1 MSGEDLITGLLVGAA
16 FGALIAGIFAWA
28 RAQRLASE
36 HAVALGERERAA
48 DVLHGTVR
56 DQTARVRELESQ
68 LGTLQADFDKRVAE
82 AVIVERRGSAAELTA
97 ARQIADSLRAEG
109 EAQRAQHASELVA
122 ARRAAEVESEAAQR
136 VRSAL
141 LAELE
146 STKAALSRVQA
157 EWVGLHTEMV
167 ELRADC
173 EVRARELTA
182 SRDQLLKDLSA
193 ERSNAA
199 AVEAS
204 LRAEITRVREE
215 RAALTAERAAL
226 AKEYAALREAMARDH
241 AALESRAETA
251 ERALRRLRGRA
262 AARVAA
268 ERRSGANL
276 VRRMW
281 EYMQPEPETPTHST
295 APAGTP
301 DSQQSCEPTPAHFAP
316 DVEQPIP
323 GGEAGLADE
332 PPQPPQ
338 AEETETFAQE
348 EAEHTPDDMPGWF
361 DQEPEPPES
370 QPENHP
376 DDTADIGVT
385 LHPLPS
391 NLRKPMSVIQEGDTL
406 LVVCDD
412 GAVWQRGPEGWY
424 ESAPLPGS
432 RSDAVHRFRQDVTRE
447 H

>member
-28 RAQRLASE
+28 RAQRLAAE
-36 HAVALGERERAA
+36 HALALGERERAA

-56 DQTARVRELESQ
+56 EQTVRVRDLESQ
-68 LGTLQADFDKRVAE
+68 FGTLQAEFDKRLTE
-82 AVIVERRGSAAELTA
+82 ALNAERRTTAAELAA
-97 ARQIADSLRAEG
+97 ARQIADSLRAEDTTD
-109 EAQRAQHASELVA
+109 RAQHESQLAA
-122 ARRAAEVESEAAQR
+122 ARRAAEVEAEAAQR
-136 VRSAL
+136 ARSAL

-157 EWVGLHTEMV
+157 EWAGLHAETV
-167 ELRADC
+167 ALRADS

-182 SRDQLLKDLSA
+182 MRDQLMKDLAA

-215 RAALTAERAAL
+215 RAALTAGRDAL
-226 AKEYAALREAMARDH
+226 AREYTALREATARDH
-241 AALESRAETA
+241 AALEARAEMA
-251 ERALRRLRGRA
+251 ERALRRLRAKA

-295 APAGTP
+295 TSAPQATTEQPAEPSPSHSTP
-301 DSQQSCEPTPAHFAP
+301 EI
-316 DVEQPIP
+316 EQPIP
-323 GGEAGLADE
+323 GAEAGLAD
-332 PPQPPQ
+332 QPPQ
-338 AEETETFAQE
+338 AEETPTAAPD
-348 EAEHTPDDMPGWF
+348 EAEHSRYDMPGWF
-361 DQEPEPPES
+361 DDEPEPPQS
-370 QPENHP
+370 QPE
-376 DDTADIGVT
+376 DTSDVGVT

-412 GAVWQRGPEGWY
+412 GAVWQRGPDGWY

-447 H
+447 R